1 MSKRSTTRGYIV
13 SWVVYVLAWMATF
26 MIIRSTQGV
35 GSAPPIALVM
45 YLVLAA
51 TAIVMLVY
59 WIGALVRLAQVQR
72 WGWFVAVLVL
82 HLVGLGIV
90 GMVAYASA
98 GPDDAHIVAIRPPLA
113 T

>member
-1 MSKRSTTRGYIV
+1 MSKRSATRGYTF
-13 SWVVYVLAWMATF
+13 SWVINVFALVATF

-35 GSAPPIALVM
+35 GSAPPIALAM

-59 WIGALVRLAQVQR
+59 WIGALVRLAHVQR

-90 GMVAYASA
+90 GMIAYAIA